1 MNKCILLKGAKMAQ
15 ILKEEVRQTIL
26 KSATNLILEYGLNKV
41 SMRQIASAAQMTVGN
56 LYRYYENKEELVKAI
71 YEPFLNDLNQVLA
84 LHSNDQIALFKETV
98 GLRIE
103 DLMFVVQNITDALV
117 QLNLV
122 HRDQMGVLM
131 QNTVLG
137 ENLLFWFAGVLKS
150 LATNKTDD
158 LYYEMLSI
166 SIFNGL
172 GFIFKQNLE
181 QNTLRQIVHRYLS
194 QMITL

>member
-1 MNKCILLKGAKMAQ
+1 MAQ